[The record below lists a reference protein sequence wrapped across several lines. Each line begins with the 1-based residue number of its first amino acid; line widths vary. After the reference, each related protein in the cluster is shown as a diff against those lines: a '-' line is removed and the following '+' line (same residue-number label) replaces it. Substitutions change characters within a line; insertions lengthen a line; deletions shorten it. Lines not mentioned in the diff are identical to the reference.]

1 MNGLKIKAM
10 SKINLGLDV
19 LRRREDGYHEVRMV
33 MQTLKLCDE
42 LTIIRREDDSIN
54 ISCNIDGL
62 ECDENNLIFKA
73 AKKVMEHAGVYSG
86 LDIHLEKRIPIAAG
100 MAGGSTDAAAT
111 LVGVNKLLNL
121 GLTIEELKIIGVTIG
136 ADVPYCIEGGTQL
149 SEGIGEILTK
159 LKPAPQCFVL
169 IAKPHIGVSTKYVYE
184 NLHVDKIVIHPDI
197 DGMLDG
203 IERSDI
209 FDIADNMENILENV
223 TENKYPVIK
232 MLKDMMLE
240 EGALNSLMSG
250 SGPTV
255 FGLFQSE
262 EMANRALEKVR
273 ATGEVSQVC
282 VTTLADR
289 TCVIEE
295 LE

>member
-33 MQTLKLCDE
+33 MQTLNLCDE

-73 AKKVMEHAGVYSG
+73 AKRVMEHAGVYSG

-111 LVGVNKLLNL
+111 LVGINELLNL

-262 EMANRALEKVR
+262 EMANRALEKVQ
-273 ATGEVSQVC
+273 ATGEVSQAC